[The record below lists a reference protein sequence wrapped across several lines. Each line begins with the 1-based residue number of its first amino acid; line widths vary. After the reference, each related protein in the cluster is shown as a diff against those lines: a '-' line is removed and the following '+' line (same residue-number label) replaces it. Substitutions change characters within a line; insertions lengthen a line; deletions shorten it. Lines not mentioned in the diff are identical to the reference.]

1 MKATSLDD
9 YLDGFSS
16 FPKRRNKR
24 LAMLREAYTY
34 GVPGMITKSMTDRLA
49 QSGHYTFHIGTP
61 DPEMRRI
68 ASWMLT
74 HENNRTTIAKF
85 IPKIWKRGG
94 REDLKLVGLLLANM
108 SDEELGENG
117 WTVFLQL
124 VQERVSVEVF
134 LETAEE
140 FLRGGRELPDDA
152 WIRDAAAQSQTW
164 AQLMILLLS
173 LDEKRTANHEN
184 LLKETPRGGE
194 LFERIRQRLIQ
205 RLP

>member
-164 AQLMILLLS
+164 SQLMILLLS
-173 LDEKRTANHEN
+173 LDEKRTANHET

-205 RLP
+205 RLL

>member
-1 MKATSLDD
+1 MKPNSLDD

-16 FPKRRNKR
+16 FPTRRRKR

-34 GVPGMITKSMTDRLA
+34 GVPGMMTKSMTDRLA
-49 QSGHYTFHIGTP
+49 TSGQYTFHIGTP
-61 DPEMRRI
+61 DPEMRRL

-74 HENNRTTIAKF
+74 NEKDRLKIAKF

-140 FLRGGRELPDDA
+140 FVRGGRPLPDDA
-152 WIRDAAAQSQTW
+152 WVDDAANQSQVW
-164 AQLMILLLS
+164 AQLMVLLLS
-173 LDEKRTANHEN
+173 LDENRCIAHER
-184 LLKETPRGGE
+184 LIFQAPKGGE
-194 LFERIRQRLIQ
+194 LFERIRKRLLQRLS
-205 RLP
+205 

>member
-1 MKATSLDD
+1 MKPNSLDD

-16 FPKRRNKR
+16 FPTRRRKR

-34 GVPGMITKSMTDRLA
+34 GVPGMMTKSMTDRLA
-49 QSGHYTFHIGTP
+49 TSGQYTFHIGTP
-61 DPEMRRI
+61 DPEMRRL

-74 HENNRTTIAKF
+74 NEKDRLKIAKF

-140 FLRGGRELPDDA
+140 FVRGGRPLPDDA
-152 WIRDAAAQSQTW
+152 WIDDAANQSQVW
-164 AQLMILLLS
+164 AQLMVLLLS
-173 LDEKRTANHEN
+173 LDENRCTTHER
-184 LLKETPRGGE
+184 LISQAPEGGE
-194 LFERIRQRLIQ
+194 LFERIRKRLLQRLS
-205 RLP
+205 

>member
-134 LETAEE
+134 LEIAEE

-173 LDEKRTANHEN
+173 LDENRTASHEN
-184 LLKETPRGGE
+184 LIKETPRGGE

>member
-140 FLRGGRELPDDA
+140 FLRGGREIPGDA

-184 LLKETPRGGE
+184 LLKETARGGE

>member
-68 ASWMLT
+68 ASWILT

-152 WIRDAAAQSQTW
+152 WIRDAADQSQTW

-173 LDEKRTANHEN
+173 LDEKRTVNHEN
-184 LLKETPRGGE
+184 LLKETPNGGE
-194 LFERIRQRLIQ
+194 LLERIRQRLIQ

>member
-1 MKATSLDD
+1 MNASSLDD

-16 FPKRRNKR
+16 FPNRRKKR
-24 LAMLREAYTY
+24 LAMLREAYTF

-74 HENNRTTIAKF
+74 NEQDRLKIAKF

-117 WTVFLQL
+117 WTIFLQL

-140 FLRGGRELPDDA
+140 FLRGGRQLPDDE
-152 WIRDAAAQSQTW
+152 WIRDASLQSKTW

-173 LDEKRTANHEN
+173 LDESRVASHQN
-184 LLKETPRGGE
+184 LLETAQESGE
-194 LFERIRQRLIQ
+194 LFERIRERLLQRLS
-205 RLP
+205 

>member
-164 AQLMILLLS
+164 SQLMILLLS

-184 LLKETPRGGE
+184 LLKETARGGE

>member
-134 LETAEE
+134 LEIAEE

-173 LDEKRTANHEN
+173 LDENRTANHEN
-184 LLKETPRGGE
+184 LLMETPNGGE
-194 LFERIRQRLIQ
+194 LLERIRQRLIQ

>member
-184 LLKETPRGGE
+184 FLKETPGGGE

>member
-152 WIRDAAAQSQTW
+152 WIQDAADQSQTW

-173 LDEKRTANHEN
+173 LDEKRTVNHEN
-184 LLKETPRGGE
+184 LLKETPNGGE
-194 LFERIRQRLIQ
+194 LLERIRQRLIQ

>member
-34 GVPGMITKSMTDRLA
+34 GVPGIITKSMTDRLA

-61 DPEMRRI
+61 DPEMRRL

-173 LDEKRTANHEN
+173 LDENRIANHED
-184 LLKETPRGGE
+184 LIKESQKGGE
-194 LFERIRQRLIQ
+194 LLERIRQRLIQ

>member
-124 VQERVSVEVF
+124 VQDRVSVEVF

-173 LDEKRTANHEN
+173 LDEKRTAIHEN
-184 LLKETPRGGE
+184 LLKETPNGGE
-194 LFERIRQRLIQ
+194 LLERIRHRLIQ

>member
-173 LDEKRTANHEN
+173 LDENRTTNHEN
-184 LLKETPRGGE
+184 LLKETPKGGE
-194 LFERIRQRLIQ
+194 LLERIRHRLIQ

>member
-1 MKATSLDD
+1 MKASSLDD
-9 YLDGFSS
+9 FLDGFSS
-16 FPKRRNKR
+16 FPKRRKKR
-24 LAMLREAYTY
+24 LTLLREAYTF

-74 HENNRTTIAKF
+74 QESNRTTIAKF

-94 REDLKLVGLLLANM
+94 REDLKLAGLLLANM

-152 WIRDAAAQSQTW
+152 WIRDAAAQSRTW

-173 LDEKRTANHEN
+173 LDEQRSANHEN
-184 LLKETPRGGE
+184 LLKETPNGGE
-194 LFERIRQRLIQ
+194 LLERIRHRLIQ
-205 RLP
+205 QLS

>member
-49 QSGHYTFHIGTP
+49 QSGHYSFHIGTP

-124 VQERVSVEVF
+124 IQERVSVEVF

-205 RLP
+205 RLL

>member
-1 MKATSLDD
+1 
-9 YLDGFSS
+9 
-16 FPKRRNKR
+16 
-24 LAMLREAYTY
+24 
-34 GVPGMITKSMTDRLA
+34 MTDRLA

-124 VQERVSVEVF
+124 VQSEYRLKCFSKQAKNSFVEVANSRMMLGF
-134 LETAEE
+134 EMQP
-140 FLRGGRELPDDA
+140 LRVKLGR
-152 WIRDAAAQSQTW
+152 
-164 AQLMILLLS
+164 
-173 LDEKRTANHEN
+173 N
-184 LLKETPRGGE
+184 
-194 LFERIRQRLIQ
+194 
-205 RLP
+205 

>member
-164 AQLMILLLS
+164 SQLMILLLS

-205 RLP
+205 RLL

>member
-152 WIRDAAAQSQTW
+152 WIRDAADQSQTW

-173 LDEKRTANHEN
+173 LDEKRTVNHEN
-184 LLKETPRGGE
+184 LLKETQNGGE
-194 LFERIRQRLIQ
+194 LLERIRQRLIQ

>member
-152 WIRDAAAQSQTW
+152 WIRDAADQSQTW

-173 LDEKRTANHEN
+173 LDEKRTVNHEN
-184 LLKETPRGGE
+184 LLKETPDGGE
-194 LFERIRQRLIQ
+194 LLERIRQRLIQ

>member
-152 WIRDAAAQSQTW
+152 WIRDAADQSQTW

-173 LDEKRTANHEN
+173 LDEKRTVNHEH
-184 LLKETPRGGE
+184 LLKETPNGGE
-194 LFERIRQRLIQ
+194 LLERIRQRLIQ
-205 RLP
+205 RLS

>member
-74 HENNRTTIAKF
+74 HENNRITIAKF

-134 LETAEE
+134 LEIAEE

-173 LDEKRTANHEN
+173 LDENRTASHEN
-184 LLKETPRGGE
+184 LIKETPRGGE

>member
-94 REDLKLVGLLLANM
+94 REDFKLVGLLLANM

-152 WIRDAAAQSQTW
+152 WIRDAADQSQTW

-173 LDEKRTANHEN
+173 LDEKRTVNHEN
-184 LLKETPRGGE
+184 LLKETPNGGE
-194 LFERIRQRLIQ
+194 LLERIRQRLIQ

>member
-16 FPKRRNKR
+16 FPKRRKKR

-134 LETAEE
+134 LEAAEE
-140 FLRGGRELPDDA
+140 FLRGGRELPNDA

-173 LDEKRTANHEN
+173 LDENRTVNHES
-184 LLKETPRGGE
+184 LLKDTPRGGE